1 MSTQLSQYP
10 TSQSHASRS
19 SLWTFSLI
27 LVVAGVL
34 LSGYLSYAKL
44 TSQSMICLTDTTTF
58 DCQAVESS
66 RWAVLLGIPVAYL
79 GLLAH
84 LTLGGILLSERRF
97 AIMREYGPMLMFGIA
112 LGGFAYHCFL
122 TYQAIFDIGKLCPW
136 CLAAHAV
143 MTLQLI
149 VTGLRLRQS
158 WMTAPVEA

>member
-10 TSQSHASRS
+10 PSESHPPRS
-19 SLWTFSLI
+19 SLWTISLI

-34 LSGYLSYAKL
+34 ISGYLSYAKL
-44 TSQSMICLTDTTTF
+44 TSQSVICLTDTATF
-58 DCQAVESS
+58 DCQAVETSQ
-66 RWAVLLGIPVAYL
+66 WAVLLGVPVAYL

-84 LTLGGILLSERRF
+84 LTLGAILLSERRF

-112 LGGFAYHCFL
+112 LVGFAYHSFL
-122 TYQAIFDIGKLCPW
+122 TYQSIFGIGKLCPW

-143 MTLQLI
+143 MMLQLI

-158 WMTAPVEA
+158 WMTTPVEA